1 MKEIQLLDCTLR
13 DGGFINNWEF
23 GKDCIINIV
32 DRLAVANIEIIEVGF
47 LRDIKKYDI
56 EKSEFR
62 RLSDVKNVV
71 NSTYNNSMIV
81 AIIEF
86 STYDISFIESL
97 EDAYPISGLRLMF
110 RKPEIEEAMI
120 YAKKLKDMGYK
131 VFLQPVNIMDYSSED
146 RISLVKKANELEPYA
161 FYIVDTYGFMYPS
174 DLIKAFYLIDA
185 NLNENIKIGYHSHN
199 NFQLA
204 YANCMELIK
213 LQTKRDIILDVSV
226 FGMGKGAGNANAELI
241 ALYLNDI
248 HNKSYNLD
256 QILEIA
262 DIYIT
267 KEREK
272 NFWGYT
278 LLYYI
283 AAAVRVHHMY
293 VKYLLDKK
301 TLSVSAIKYI
311 LQNLDED
318 KKTTFHKEYIQ
329 DVYHNYQSIH
339 INDKLS
345 YKRLTEMLNGH
356 NILLIGLGASVYDDK
371 NLVDEYILKNKPIII
386 SLNHIPEYFETNYIF
401 VGNAK
406 RYSQLMYKFKAHNI
420 DKPCPIIATSN
431 ITQSSLNIDYWFNYA
446 DLQSNENVDS
456 DSSGIMLI
464 QALINMGIKH
474 VALAGFDGFSN
485 NKPNFYDKSYELE
498 FKDENKALLFDRRLK
513 QLSKEIQLEFITRT
527 TYEFKQEI

>member
-1 MKEIQLLDCTLR
+1 MNNIELLDCTLR

-32 DRLAVANIEIIEVGF
+32 DRLAVANMEIIEVGF
-47 LRDIKKYDI
+47 LRDIEKYNI

-71 NSTYNNSMIV
+71 NNNYDNAMIV
-81 AIIEF
+81 AIIEYG
-86 STYDISFIESL
+86 TYDISYIEPL
-97 EDAYPISGLRLMF
+97 KDAYPVTGLRLMF
-110 RKPEIEEAMI
+110 RKPEIDDALV
-120 YAKKLKDMGYK
+120 YAKKLKELGYK

-146 RISLVKKANELEPYA
+146 RISLIKKANALDPYA

-213 LQTKRDIILDVSV
+213 LQSKRDIILDVSV
-226 FGMGKGAGNANAELI
+226 FGMGKGAGNANAELV
-241 ALYLNDI
+241 ALYLNDVY
-248 HNKSYNLD
+248 NKSYNLD

-293 VKYLLDKK
+293 VKYLLEKK
-301 TLSVSAIKYI
+301 TLSVSSIKHI
-311 LQNLDED
+311 LQSLDED

-329 DVYHNYQSIH
+329 EVYHKYQSIE
-339 INDKLS
+339 INDKSS
-345 YKRLTEMLNGH
+345 YVQLINQLKNK

-371 NLVDEYILKNKPIII
+371 DKIQEYIKNNNPVVI
-386 SLNHIPEYFETNYIF
+386 SLNHVPEDFKTDFIF

-431 ITQSSLNIDYWFNYA
+431 ITQSSLNVDYWLNYA
-446 DLQSNENVDS
+446 DLQSNDNV

-464 QALINMGIKH
+464 QALINMGFKNA
-474 VALAGFDGFSN
+474 ALAGFDGFSN

-498 FKDENKALLFDRRLK
+498 FKDESKAVLFEERLK
-513 QLSKEIQLEFITRT
+513 KLTEKIQLEFITRT
-527 TYEFKQEI
+527 TYEFK

>member
-1 MKEIQLLDCTLR
+1 MKDIQLLDCTLR

-32 DRLAVANIEIIEVGF
+32 DRLAVANMEIIEVGF
-47 LRDIKKYDI
+47 LRDIEKYNI

-62 RLSDVKNVV
+62 RLSDVRNVV
-71 NSTYNNSMIV
+71 NNNYDNAMIV
-81 AIIEF
+81 AIIEYG
-86 STYDISFIESL
+86 TYDISYIEPL
-97 EDAYPISGLRLMF
+97 KDAYPVTGLRLMF
-110 RKPEIEEAMI
+110 RKPEIDDALI
-120 YAKKLKDMGYK
+120 YAKKLKELGYK

-146 RISLVKKANELEPYA
+146 RISLVKKANALDPYA

-213 LQTKRDIILDVSV
+213 LQSKRDIILDVSV
-226 FGMGKGAGNANAELI
+226 FGMGKGAGNANAELV
-241 ALYLNDI
+241 ALYLNDVY
-248 HNKSYNLD
+248 NKSYNLD

-293 VKYLLDKK
+293 VKYLLEKK
-301 TLSVSAIKYI
+301 TLSVSSIKHI
-311 LQNLDED
+311 LQSLDED

-329 DVYHNYQSIH
+329 EVYHKYQSIE
-339 INDKLS
+339 INDKSS
-345 YKRLTEMLNGH
+345 YVQLINQLKNK
-356 NILLIGLGASVYDDK
+356 NVLLIGLGASVYDDK
-371 NLVDEYILKNKPIII
+371 DKIQEYIKNNNPVVI
-386 SLNHIPEYFETNYIF
+386 SLNHVPEDFKTDFIF

-431 ITQSSLNIDYWFNYA
+431 ITQSSLNVDYWLNYA
-446 DLQSNENVDS
+446 DLQSNDNV

-464 QALINMGIKH
+464 QALINMGFKH
-474 VALAGFDGFSN
+474 AALAGFDGFSN

-498 FKDENKALLFDRRLK
+498 FKDESKAVLFEERLK
-513 QLSKEIQLEFITRT
+513 MLTEKIQLEFITRT
-527 TYEFKQEI
+527 TYEFK

>member
-47 LRDIKKYDI
+47 LRNIEKYDI

-71 NSTYNNSMIV
+71 NSNYHNSMIV

-86 STYDISFIESL
+86 GTFDISFIEPL
-97 EDAYPISGLRLMF
+97 QEAYPVTGLRLMF
-110 RKPEIEEAMI
+110 RKPEIDDAMI

-146 RISLVKKANELEPYA
+146 RIALVKKANELNPYA

-213 LQTKRDIILDVSV
+213 LQSKRDMILDVSV

-248 HNKSYNLD
+248 YNKSYILD
-256 QILEIA
+256 QLLEIA

-272 NFWGYT
+272 HFWGYT

-301 TLSVSAIKYI
+301 TLSVSSIKHI

-329 DVYHNYQSIH
+329 QVYHSYQSIT
-339 INDKLS
+339 INDKSS
-345 YKRLTEMLNGH
+345 YKQLSNQLKDK

-371 NLVDEYILKNKPIII
+371 DKIEDYIEKYNPTVI
-386 SLNHIPEYFETNYIF
+386 SLNHLPDNFKTDYIF

-406 RYSQLMYKFKAHNI
+406 RYSQLMYKLKVHNI
-420 DKPCPIIATSN
+420 EKLCPIIATSN
-431 ITQSSLNIDYWFNYA
+431 ITQSSLNIDYMLNYA
-446 DLQSNENVDS
+446 DLQSSENVDN

-464 QALINMGIKH
+464 QALIKMDFKH

-498 FKDENKALLFDRRLK
+498 FKDESKASLFEEQLK
-513 QLSKEIQLEFITRT
+513 TLSNQIKLEFITRT
-527 TYEFKQEI
+527 TYDFK